1 MIHRILIPLLLSI
14 ILPEIY
20 LDMHFLR
27 RHFRQHSW
35 WRLVWWLPTVVMVGY
50 TLILAGLHTF
60 APADVVWLK
69 VYMALFAFTSG
80 PKLFFAVFSLA
91 GYMIKKIFHTTYNY
105 GNVLGIFVAISVVV
119 SYFYACVYG
128 IRQFVVKRVEL
139 EFADLPPAFD
149 GYRIVLFSDA
159 HVGSF
164 HGRNKRLL
172 QRDLDS
178 INAQKADMIVFTGD
192 LENLQPSEIKPFV
205 GELSRLSARDGVFS
219 VLGNHDYSFYI
230 TADSVVKAAN
240 ERETQR
246 LERDCGWLLLQNEH
260 RIIRRGADSLV
271 IAGEGNYGGGI
282 FPERCDLHASLSGL
296 RPGAFVVMLQ
306 HTPKAW
312 RSDILPHS
320 NVQLTLSGHTH
331 GGQMSLFGLRP
342 NEIHGDPDFGLY
354 EEGNRKLYVT
364 GGIGALVP
372 FRFNMPAEI
381 IVFTLK
387 QKR

>member
-1 MIHRILIPLLLSI
+1 MLSI

-20 LDMHFLR
+20 LDWHFLR
-27 RHFRQHSW
+27 RRFRQHPW
-35 WRLVWWLPTVVMVGY
+35 WRLVWWLPTLVMVGY
-50 TLILAGLHTF
+50 TLVMASLRTF
-60 APADVVWLK
+60 APTDVVWLK
-69 VYMALFAFTSG
+69 VYMGLFAFTSG
-80 PKLFFAVFSLA
+80 PKLFFSIFSLI
-91 GYMIKKIFHTTYNY
+91 GYGVKRVFRTAYNY
-105 GNVLGIFVAISVVV
+105 GNVLGIFVAIAVVV

-128 IRQFVVKRVEL
+128 IRQFVVKHVEL
-139 EFADLPPAFD
+139 EFADLPPAFN

-172 QRDLDS
+172 RRDLDS
-178 INAQKADMIVFTGD
+178 INAQHADMIAFTGD

-205 GELSRLSARDGVFS
+205 GELSKLKARDGVFS

-230 TADSVVKAAN
+230 TADSAVKAAN
-240 ERETQR
+240 ERETQQ
-246 LERDCGWLLLQNEH
+246 LERACGWQLLQNEH
-260 RIIRRGADSLV
+260 RILRRGGDSLV
-271 IAGEGNYGGGI
+271 IAGEGNYGAGV
-282 FPERCDLHASLSGL
+282 FPDRSDLHAALHGVSKQ
-296 RPGAFVVMLQ
+296 AFVVMLQ

-312 RSDILPHS
+312 HSDILPHS

-342 NEIHGDPDFGLY
+342 TEIHGDPDFGLY
-354 EEGNRKLYVT
+354 SEGGRRLYVT

-381 IVFTLK
+381 VVITLK